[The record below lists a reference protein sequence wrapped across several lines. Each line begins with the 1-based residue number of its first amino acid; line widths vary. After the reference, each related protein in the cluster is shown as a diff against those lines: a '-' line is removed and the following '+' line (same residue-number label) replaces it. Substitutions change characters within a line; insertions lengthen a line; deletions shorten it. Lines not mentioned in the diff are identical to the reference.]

1 MKKSLVSMAALAL
14 IMASCSNDEENVIN
28 NGEVANAVPV
38 QISQTVTGVETK
50 AAIIPGNKM
59 DAVII
64 MVDGNSS
71 SASAPDFDSFV
82 PKKDNTLNN
91 ESKFASDGDR
101 ANYANTQFTAS
112 TTANGIVL
120 TPTLYYPVDGSANPN
135 KTWILGVAP
144 QGTVSGTTVTFTQ
157 ADGFQDVM
165 FAGQQAAG
173 NGTESDKTKAA
184 LNFQHTTTQLT
195 FVAQLSGELAGTEW
209 ENKTVSVK
217 EITIQNAQV
226 PASLAFNTGTVNW
239 KDAASLMVAGCN
251 TALSTT
257 ACAPSVPVMVKPATD
272 ILVNIDLSVEGAIQS
287 YTNLKIKKEDG
298 SNLSTAEGFSHQV
311 TFNITPPKTAQGAVG
326 IEASAKI
333 EAWKPG
339 DAGKVDIQ

>member
-14 IMASCSNDEENVIN
+14 IMASCSNDEENVID

-64 MVDGNSS
+64 MVDGNNS
-71 SASAPDFDSFV
+71 SASAPDFDSFN
-82 PKKDNTLNN
+82 PKKDNTLDREN
-91 ESKFASDGDR
+91 KFANDGDR

-112 TTANGIVL
+112 TTANDIIL
-120 TPTLYYPVDGSANPN
+120 TPTLYYPVDGGANPK

-157 ADGFQDVM
+157 TDGLQDVM

-173 NGTESDKTKAA
+173 NGTELDKAKVA
-184 LNFQHTTTQLT
+184 LDFQHKTTQLT
-195 FVAQLSGELAGTEW
+195 FVAQLSKSLDGTEW
-209 ENKTVSVK
+209 ANKTVSVK
-217 EITIQNAQV
+217 NITIQGAEV
-226 PASLAFNTGTVNW
+226 PVSLTFSTGTVNW
-239 KDAASLMVAGCN
+239 ATPTNLVVAGCN

-257 ACAPSVPVMVKPATD
+257 ACAPSIPVMVKPATN

-287 YTNLKIKKEDG
+287 FTNLMVKKEDS
-298 SNLSTAEGFSHQV
+298 SNLATLEGYSHQV
-311 TFNITPPKTAQGAVG
+311 TFNITPPTKASGATI

-333 EAWKPG
+333 TPWKEG
-339 DAGKVDIQ
+339 DAGKVDIN

>member
-101 ANYANTQFTAS
+101 ATM
-112 TTANGIVL
+112 
-120 TPTLYYPVDGSANPN
+120 PTRSLRKYDS
-135 KTWILGVAP
+135 KWHCIDT
-144 QGTVSGTTVTFTQ
+144 
-157 ADGFQDVM
+157 DV
-165 FAGQQAAG
+165 
-173 NGTESDKTKAA
+173 
-184 LNFQHTTTQLT
+184 
-195 FVAQLSGELAGTEW
+195 VLSGRW
-209 ENKTVSVK
+209 
-217 EITIQNAQV
+217 
-226 PASLAFNTGTVNW
+226 W
-239 KDAASLMVAGCN
+239 C
-251 TALSTT
+251 
-257 ACAPSVPVMVKPATD
+257 
-272 ILVNIDLSVEGAIQS
+272 QS
-287 YTNLKIKKEDG
+287 K
-298 SNLSTAEGFSHQV
+298 
-311 TFNITPPKTAQGAVG
+311 
-326 IEASAKI
+326 
-333 EAWKPG
+333 
-339 DAGKVDIQ
+339 